1 MFIWESLCFVSSSS
15 SSTHAICLCLYSTLK
30 ALHSA
35 AAFSYPLIAF
45 QFEEELELF
54 SDGGEGGSFMFLVPL
69 VLEILELGLLVS
81 LSPYILLAGLARK
94 CKIKNKRKLLLLHNV
109 QAQ

>member
-1 MFIWESLCFVSSSS
+1 MHVHWKSLCFVSSSS

-35 AAFSYPLIAF
+35 AAFLYPLVAF

-54 SDGGEGGSFMFLVPL
+54 SDGGEEEAFHVPGSFSSCAFW
-69 VLEILELGLLVS
+69 S
-81 LSPYILLAGLARK
+81 
-94 CKIKNKRKLLLLHNV
+94 
-109 QAQ
+109 